1 MPAQSTRYWDQNMG
15 ARVGRLNSSGLR
27 AMIIPVSTAPWG
39 MLLRTRGRQPLNV
52 HKLGFTELGHAV
64 LFDALLCAAL
74 LM

>member
-1 MPAQSTRYWDQNMG
+1 
-15 ARVGRLNSSGLR
+15 
-27 AMIIPVSTAPWG
+27 

-64 LFDALLCAAL
+64 LFGALLCAAL